1 MIFLANLLFY
11 KPLNLSQKACV
22 TYYESFTQLEAL
34 KCLGRFFSA
43 TDFWYRSTSRG
54 RLFQLC
60 VGFLVKEPVS
70 HCTAHTR

>member
-34 KCLGRFFSA
+34 KCLGRFFLLQIFG
-43 TDFWYRSTSRG
+43 TDLPPEAVCFSY
-54 RLFQLC
+54 
-60 VGFLVKEPVS
+60 V
-70 HCTAHTR
+70 